1 MKIKLLIGLLIVGI
15 AITSCSSSKNKAN
28 VTDSTRL
35 SNKVDSAGVSD
46 TTRKQ
51 PDTTK
56 HQ

>member
-1 MKIKLLIGLLIVGI
+1 MKIKFLIGLLVAGM
-15 AITSCSSSKNKAN
+15 AITSCSSSKNNTNA
-28 VTDSTRL
+28 TDSTRL
-35 SNKVDSAGVSD
+35 SNKVDSAGMVD